1 LFVSLLRLDCQ
12 SDRGMSDTKS
22 ANNATAPIASISTYL
37 PSSSPPS
44 PKTTATQGITHS
56 DAPIIWCTIRSYAIR
71 SFISFGFSDHNKR
84 QLHLKCLRKD
94 KENVSN
100 ELHLCFHVACNWIPS
115 IAIGLRRP
123 RSFSIHPA
131 SPVGKR
137 EIGLY
142 CFVLDLGVGCWM
154 IDLEGGSLM
163 MNSRRPIRTYS
174 FIHGKYIDIRRRLK
188 PEMVAHHPNLGPGL
202 VGPD

>member
-22 ANNATAPIASISTYL
+22 ANNATASIASISTYL

-142 CFVLDLGVGCWM
+142 CFVLDLGWAVEWL
-154 IDLEGGSLM
+154 I
-163 MNSRRPIRTYS
+163 
-174 FIHGKYIDIRRRLK
+174 
-188 PEMVAHHPNLGPGL
+188 
-202 VGPD
+202 